1 MDSGLIEVGIV
12 ELFVDLF
19 VVLKIV
25 MDSGLMEAD
34 LFGKVVDLFLVD

>member
-1 MDSGLIEVGIV
+1 MDSGLLEVGIV
-12 ELFVDLF
+12 ELFVDVL